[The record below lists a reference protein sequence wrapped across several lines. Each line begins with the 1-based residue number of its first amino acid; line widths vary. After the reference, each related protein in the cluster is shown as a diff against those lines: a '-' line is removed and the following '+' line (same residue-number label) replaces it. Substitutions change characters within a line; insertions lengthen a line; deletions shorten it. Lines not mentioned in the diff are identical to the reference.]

1 MTTTVA
7 IAINTPIMR
16 VKEMEGKIERE
27 RESVAVLPC
36 FPLCRMTSGCCLS
49 NWLGLPPIRAQAGKV
64 PLGYTQPQKQEA
76 GRERE
81 IGRERERECS
91 ADTGLTVLLRHFF
104 MLSEKCSC

>member
-1 MTTTVA
+1 MESEGVAKRMLIPLQVHHHKAAKRKRGMRDGEVTTTVA
-7 IAINTPIMR
+7 IAINRPIMR
-16 VKEMEGKIERE
+16 VKERKIERE
-27 RESVAVLPC
+27 RESVAMLPC

-81 IGRERERECS
+81 R
-91 ADTGLTVLLRHFF
+91 
-104 MLSEKCSC
+104 